1 MAAPSQYA
9 ELARQ
14 LSSIGALRRGLAR
27 SLPVECPS
35 GPASVL
41 ALLARHGELRTG
53 GVAELLAVDTSVSS
67 RHVAHVVERGWV
79 ERAPDPHDRRSRILR
94 LTPAGREMLAELHRR
109 TTDLFARNLHDWTDD
124 EIGRL
129 ISMLARLRD
138 SFGPCRP
145 LPLDGPES

>member
-1 MAAPSQYA
+1 MAAPSLYA

-35 GPASVL
+35 GPSAVL
-41 ALLARHGELRTG
+41 ALLGRHGELRLSRL
-53 GVAELLAVDTSVSS
+53 AELLAVDTSVSS
-67 RHVAHVVERGWV
+67 RHVTHVVERGWV

-94 LTPAGREMLAELHRR
+94 LTPAGRGMLTELHGR
-109 TTDLFARNLHDWTDD
+109 TTELFARNLHDWTDD
-124 EIGRL
+124 EVGEL
-129 ISMLARLRD
+129 ITMLARLRD
-138 SFGPCRP
+138 SFGDCRT